1 MVSYYIENSSHRV
14 AKKVNTVIDGFPK
27 HKRML
32 VMSLKHFTF
41 KCQSQIKR
49 NVVTFDDTSVTDQDV
64 NQMATHQIRFDDGI
78 FFFFAYYYVVESLKS
93 V

>member
-1 MVSYYIENSSHRV
+1 
-14 AKKVNTVIDGFPK
+14 
-27 HKRML
+27 ML
-32 VMSLKHFTF
+32 VMSSKHFTF
-41 KCQSQIKR
+41 ECQSQIKR

-78 FFFFAYYYVVESLKS
+78 FFFFAYYYLVESLKS